1 MPQQPDSIGRLFLA
15 ESRATFA
22 SQKELAERAIA
33 QLSDEQVR
41 QPLDHN
47 TNSIAVIM
55 KHMAGNMLSRWSDFL
70 TSDGEKPWRDRD
82 REFID
87 DFADRAAVMDYWQ
100 RGWSCLFNTLDAL
113 APGDLEQTVHI
124 RGEPHSVI
132 KAINRQLSHYGYH
145 VGQIMLIARVLAKE
159 KWNVLTIP
167 RGQSQQFNHKVWMG
181 EPPSEDAQRP
191 Q

>member
-1 MPQQPDSIGRLFLA
+1 M
-15 ESRATFA
+15 
-22 SQKELAERAIA
+22 
-33 QLSDEQVR
+33 
-41 QPLDHN
+41 
-47 TNSIAVIM
+47 
-55 KHMAGNMLSRWSDFL
+55 

-145 VGQIMLIARVLAKE
+145 VGQIMLIASVLAKE

-167 RGQSQQFNHKVWMG
+167 RGQ
-181 EPPSEDAQRP
+181 
-191 Q
+191 